1 MIFFFF
7 HKESATRFA
16 TANKM
21 YHRHMEPAQL
31 LICVLF
37 CSGGGGRG
45 GGGWRQHTFFL
56 RNIKNYIY
64 VNVSDNEKV
73 FKPFVDFNNTCI
85 VSSPPPPPPGPFH
98 KLSCKFGVIGCVCVF
113 FFFWGGALPTVSS
126 MPLVAYYF
134 NVWLIISFFK
144 SYTVKSLALFF
155 FYS

>member
-1 MIFFFF
+1 
-7 HKESATRFA
+7 
-16 TANKM
+16 M
-21 YHRHMEPAQL
+21 YDHRHMEPAQL

-37 CSGGGGRG
+37 CSGGGGG
-45 GGGWRQHTFFL
+45 TTYFVL

-85 VSSPPPPPPGPFH
+85 VSPPPPPPPGPFH
-98 KLSCKFGVIGCVCVF
+98 KLAFKFGVIVFFFCVF
-113 FFFWGGALPTVSS
+113 FFGGALPAVSS

-134 NVWLIISFFK
+134 NVRLIISFFK

-155 FYS
+155 FIVKFKFKFNFKF